1 MARKVIGID
10 FGSSQS
16 SIAIMDIGSTSV
28 PELLNVGGGRGGV
41 TIPTLLALDPNDDS
55 VIAYG
60 NDARKLKLKLKQN
73 REEEGNVIFPDNF
86 KRYLG
91 ISSITDKYCKLFF
104 ERTCKFCKKTF

>member
-1 MARKVIGID
+1 MERKVIGID

-60 NDARKLKLKLKQN
+60 NNVRKHY
-73 REEEGNVIFPDNF
+73 REDKGNVIFVSNF
-86 KRYLG
+86 KRSLG
-91 ISSITDKYCKLFF
+91 TSPIADKYCTFKLPVCNNS
-104 ERTCKFCKKTF
+104 RIL